1 MKTILII
8 HRKEMPKYYSLPN
21 FLMEIT
27 KVKVYEAMG
36 TEWLK
41 SAAKILNESSEK
53 CKIVFNNLSYSK
65 IVPDEPYLIL
75 PNVQVIHLL

>member
-1 MKTILII
+1 
-8 HRKEMPKYYSLPN
+8 MPKYYSLPN

-27 KVKVYEAMG
+27 KVKVYEAME

-75 PNVQVIHLL
+75 SNVQIIHLL

>member
-1 MKTILII
+1 
-8 HRKEMPKYYSLPN
+8 MPKYYSLPN

-27 KVKVYEAMG
+27 KVKVYEAME

-53 CKIVFNNLSYSK
+53 CKIVFNNLS
-65 IVPDEPYLIL
+65 
-75 PNVQVIHLL
+75 